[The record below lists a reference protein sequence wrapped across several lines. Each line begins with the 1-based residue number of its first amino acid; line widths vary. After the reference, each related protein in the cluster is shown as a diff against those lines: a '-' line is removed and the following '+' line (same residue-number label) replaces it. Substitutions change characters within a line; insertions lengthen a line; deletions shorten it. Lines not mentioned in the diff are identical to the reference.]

1 MSEQINYLT
10 VGTCCKRIDVEI
22 ENDIIKDVDFIGGCD
37 GNHKGIR
44 NLVIG
49 MNINDVIAKLKGITC
64 GARPTS
70 CPDQLA
76 LCLLNYLESR
86 KAQVSV

>member
-1 MSEQINYLT
+1 MKENINYKT
-10 VGTCCKRIDVEI
+10 SGTCCRQINLEVED
-22 ENDIIKDVDFIGGCD
+22 DIIKDVEFIGGCD

-49 MNINDVIAKLKGITC
+49 MNINDVSVKLRGITC

-76 LCLLNYLESR
+76 VCLLEYIEAR
-86 KAQVSV
+86 KSKVSV

>member
-1 MSEQINYLT
+1 MRENISYTPAGICARQIN
-10 VGTCCKRIDVEI
+10 VEI
-22 ENDIIKDVDFIGGCD
+22 EDDIIKDVQFIGGCD

-49 MNINDVIAKLKGITC
+49 MNISEVSAKLRGITC

-76 LCLLNYLESR
+76 VCLLEYIEAKKS
-86 KAQVSV
+86 QVSV

>member
-76 LCLLNYLESR
+76 KCLIQYKQKQYS
-86 KAQVSV
+86 KAEI